1 MNQDDIKDG
10 LKEGKLYK
18 YDGVNLVEVE
28 RDDSVIKLPIT
39 KEADQAVK
47 TVRNQVA
54 KILGGRP
61 ELSIVASA
69 LLIEGAKSD
78 KVADIVRSYGAKF
91 YQS

>member
-1 MNQDDIKDG
+1 MNSDDFKDE

-18 YDGVNLVEVE
+18 FDGVNLVELE
-28 RDDSVIKLPIT
+28 KDDSVIKLPIT

-47 TVRNQVA
+47 KVRNDVA
-54 KILGGRP
+54 KVLNIRS

-78 KVADIVRSYGAKF
+78 KVVEIVRSYGAKI